1 MLRNMFETTQTVRP
15 SLQLTKP
22 TQRLVLG
29 YSKYRD
35 LKRAQDLI
43 EGLAWL
49 SVVAVTAMFLID
61 GGLNAVTEPA
71 SALNAFSRLS
81 SLVATDLLLIH
92 MLLVAR
98 VPWIDKFYGHDK
110 ATIAH
115 KKLGKPIL
123 YLVIA
128 HFAAS
133 LVQFA
138 IESGQNLWDEFLS
151 MISIFELLLA
161 TAALVLMVLVVVT
174 SLNIARRKLSYEAWF
189 IVHLLSYIAV
199 GVAVPHLFTMGSDI
213 AGKPIPTIYWV
224 ALYSFVAGNIL
235 WFRVLQPVVRGLR
248 HNLRVQ
254 SVVRESSDSVSIYL
268 TGQRLDQLGDQAGQ
282 FYLFRP
288 LTFKQWWRPH
298 PFSISAAPNNNFVR
312 FTIGA
317 RGDDTALLQAIKPG
331 IRVMLEG
338 PYGVFTEERRTRERV
353 VLLASGIGVPPVRAL
368 AESMASR
375 PWDLTVIY
383 RVRNAQDAA
392 LLSELREI
400 ASRRQITL
408 HVIEGQRGSKDSW
421 LNFDSRNLPDQ
432 ARLIEL
438 APWVSESDVYICGP
452 VEWTKSVE
460 RSVKRAGTPDHQI
473 HAEEYAW

>member
-1 MLRNMFETTQTVRP
+1 MLRNMFETAQTVRP

-22 TQRLVLG
+22 TQKLALG
-29 YSKYRD
+29 YSKYKK
-35 LKRAQDLI
+35 LKRGQDVI
-43 EGLAWL
+43 EALAWL
-49 SVVAVTAMFLID
+49 SVVAVSAIFLAD
-61 GGLNAVTEPA
+61 GGLNRITDAA

-110 ATIAH
+110 ATLAH

-138 IESGQNLWDEFLS
+138 IESGQNIWDEFLS
-151 MISIFELLLA
+151 MISIFELFLA
-161 TAALVLMVLVVVT
+161 TASLVLMVLVVVT

-199 GVAVPHLFTMGSDI
+199 GVAVPHMFTMGSDI

-224 ALYSFVAGNIL
+224 ALYAFVAGNII
-235 WFRVLQPVVRGLR
+235 WFRVLLPVVRGLR

-254 SVVRESSDSVSIYL
+254 TVTRESSDAVSIYL
-268 TGQRLDQLGDQAGQ
+268 TGRRLDRLSDQAGQ

-288 LTFKQWWRPH
+288 LTIKQWWRPH
-298 PFSISAAPNNNFVR
+298 PFSISAAPNSNFVR

-317 RGDDTALLQAIKPG
+317 RGDDTALLQGIKPG
-331 IRVMLEG
+331 TRVMLEG

-353 VLLASGIGVPPVRAL
+353 VLIASGIGIPPVRAL

-375 PWDLTVIY
+375 PGDLTVIY

-392 LLSELREI
+392 LLEEMREI
-400 ASRRQITL
+400 AIRRHITL
-408 HVIEGQRGSKDSW
+408 HVIEGRRGSNDSW

-432 ARLIEL
+432 ARLTEL
-438 APWVSESDVYICGP
+438 APWVSESDVYVCGP
-452 VEWTKSVE
+452 VDWTRSVE
-460 RSVKRAGTPDHQI
+460 RSVKRAGTPEHQI
-473 HAEEYAW
+473 HTEEYAW

>member
-1 MLRNMFETTQTVRP
+1 
-15 SLQLTKP
+15 
-22 TQRLVLG
+22 
-29 YSKYRD
+29 
-35 LKRAQDLI
+35 
-43 EGLAWL
+43 
-49 SVVAVTAMFLID
+49 
-61 GGLNAVTEPA
+61 
-71 SALNAFSRLS
+71 
-81 SLVATDLLLIH
+81 

-98 VPWIDKFYGHDK
+98 VPWIDKYYGHDK
-110 ATIAH
+110 STIAH

-133 LVQFA
+133 LTQFA
-138 IESGQNLWDEFLS
+138 ITDGKNLLDEFFSL
-151 MISIFELLLA
+151 ISIFELLLA
-161 TAALVLMVLVVVT
+161 TASLALMVLVVVT

-224 ALYSFVAGNIL
+224 TLYAFVTFNVV
-235 WFRVLQPVVRGLR
+235 WYRVLVPVLRGLR

-254 SVVRESSDSVSIYL
+254 AVVRESSDSVSIYL
-268 TGQRLDQLGDQAGQ
+268 SGTQLDKLGGQAGQ

-288 LTFKQWWRPH
+288 LTPKQWWRPH
-298 PFSISAAPNNNFVR
+298 PFSISAAPNSNFVR

-317 RGDDTALLQAIKPG
+317 RGDDTALLQSIKPG
-331 IRVMLEG
+331 TRVMLEG

-353 VLLASGIGVPPVRAL
+353 LLIASGIGIPPVRAL

-375 PWDLTVIY
+375 PGDLTVIY
-383 RVRNAQDAA
+383 RVRNSEDAA
-392 LLSELREI
+392 LLEEVREI
-400 ASRRQITL
+400 ARRRQINL
-408 HVIEGQRGSKDSW
+408 HVVEGRRGSDDSW
-421 LNFDSRNLPDQ
+421 LNWDARNLPDQ
-432 ARLIEL
+432 ARLIEM

-452 VEWTKSVE
+452 LEWTKSVE
-460 RSVKRAGTPDHQI
+460 RAVKRAGTPEHQI

>member
-1 MLRNMFETTQTVRP
+1 MFETTQATRP
-15 SLQLTKP
+15 QLQLAKP
-22 TQRLVLG
+22 TSRIRLG
-29 YSKYRD
+29 YAKHVG
-35 LKRAQDLI
+35 LKRAQDTI
-43 EGLAWL
+43 EGIAWL

-61 GGLNAVTEPA
+61 GGLNNITDAA
-71 SALNAFSRLS
+71 SALGAFSRLS

-98 VPWIDKFYGHDK
+98 VPWIDKYYGHDK
-110 ATIAH
+110 STIAH

-133 LVQFA
+133 LTQFA
-138 IESGQNLWDEFLS
+138 ITDGKNLLDEFLS
-151 MISIFELLLA
+151 LISIFELLLA
-161 TAALVLMVLVVVT
+161 TASLALMVLVVVT

-224 ALYSFVAGNIL
+224 TLYAFVTFNVV
-235 WFRVLQPVVRGLR
+235 WYRVLVPVLRGLR

-254 SVVRESSDSVSIYL
+254 AVVRESSDSVSIYL
-268 TGQRLDQLGDQAGQ
+268 SGTQLDKLGGQAGQ

-288 LTFKQWWRPH
+288 LTPKQWWRPH
-298 PFSISAAPNNNFVR
+298 PFSISAAPNSNFVR

-317 RGDDTALLQAIKPG
+317 RGDDTALLQSIKPG
-331 IRVMLEG
+331 TRVMLEG

-353 VLLASGIGVPPVRAL
+353 LLIASGIGIPPVRAL

-375 PWDLTVIY
+375 PGDLTVIY
-383 RVRNAQDAA
+383 RVRNAEDAA
-392 LLSELREI
+392 LLEEVREI
-400 ASRRQITL
+400 ARRRQINL
-408 HVIEGQRGSKDSW
+408 HVVEGRRGSNDSW
-421 LNFDSRNLPDQ
+421 LNWDARNLPDQ
-432 ARLIEL
+432 ARLIEM

-452 VEWTKSVE
+452 LEWTKSVE
-460 RSVKRAGTPDHQI
+460 RAVKRAGTPEHQI

>member
-1 MLRNMFETTQTVRP
+1 MLRNMFETTQATRP
-15 SLQLTKP
+15 QLQLAKP
-22 TQRLVLG
+22 TSRIRLG
-29 YSKYRD
+29 YAKHVG
-35 LKRAQDLI
+35 LKRAQDII
-43 EGLAWL
+43 EGIAWL

-61 GGLNAVTEPA
+61 GGLNNITDAA
-71 SALNAFSRLS
+71 SALGAFSRLS

-98 VPWIDKFYGHDK
+98 VPWIDKYYGHDK
-110 ATIAH
+110 STIAH

-133 LVQFA
+133 LTQFA
-138 IESGQNLWDEFLS
+138 ITDGKNLLDEFFSL
-151 MISIFELLLA
+151 ISIFELLLA
-161 TAALVLMVLVVVT
+161 TASLALMVLVVVT

-224 ALYSFVAGNIL
+224 TLYAFVTFNVV
-235 WFRVLQPVVRGLR
+235 WYRVLVPVLRGLR

-254 SVVRESSDSVSIYL
+254 AVVRESSDSVSIYL
-268 TGQRLDQLGDQAGQ
+268 SGTQLDKLGGQAGQ

-288 LTFKQWWRPH
+288 LTPKQWWRPH
-298 PFSISAAPNNNFVR
+298 PFSISAAPNSNFVR

-317 RGDDTALLQAIKPG
+317 RGDDTALLQSIKPG
-331 IRVMLEG
+331 TRVMLEG

-353 VLLASGIGVPPVRAL
+353 LLIASGIGIPPVRAL

-375 PWDLTVIY
+375 PGDLTVIY
-383 RVRNAQDAA
+383 RVRNSEDAA
-392 LLSELREI
+392 LLEEVREI
-400 ASRRQITL
+400 ARRRQINL
-408 HVIEGQRGSKDSW
+408 HVVEGRRGSDDSW
-421 LNFDSRNLPDQ
+421 LNWDARNLPDQ
-432 ARLIEL
+432 ARLIEM

-452 VEWTKSVE
+452 LEWTKSVE
-460 RSVKRAGTPDHQI
+460 RAVKRAGTPEHQI